1 MKIHADYEGGNIKVI
16 KTEGDTIFLENELR
30 TNVIDWFYFSFCV
43 EGAQGKTLT
52 FDFSGARRLG
62 YWGPAISYDYKK
74 WWWQDEPG
82 KSTFSSFTYTFGPDE
97 DKVYFSQGIQ
107 YMPERFDA
115 LAEEIGLKKEPF
127 SLSEKKRQMY
137 SFTLGTGKYEV
148 ILTSRHHACEATG
161 TYIIE
166 GAMREL
172 AENDKAF
179 LEECKIFAVPFID
192 HDGVVDGDQG
202 KGRSLDGIEIHD
214 HNRDYTEDAHY
225 DANRKIMEHMKANK
239 EYIKGCLDCHSPW
252 ISGGVNDTAFI
263 VQRSDIEERNT
274 KFHKCFVEESKGLP
288 LSCREEDVFPPNTEW
303 NKDGG
308 PKFTTIAVKLVPDVL
323 FSFTLETCYYG
334 FEGNKVTQESLI
346 LLGRA
351 FGRSIARVVRD
362 SMK

>member
-1 MKIHADYEGGNIKVI
+1 
-16 KTEGDTIFLENELR
+16 
-30 TNVIDWFYFSFCV
+30 
-43 EGAQGKTLT
+43 
-52 FDFSGARRLG
+52 
-62 YWGPAISYDYKK
+62 
-74 WWWQDEPG
+74 
-82 KSTFSSFTYTFGPDE
+82 
-97 DKVYFSQGIQ
+97 
-107 YMPERFDA
+107 
-115 LAEEIGLKKEPF
+115 
-127 SLSEKKRQMY
+127 
-137 SFTLGTGKYEV
+137 
-148 ILTSRHHACEATG
+148 
-161 TYIIE
+161 
-166 GAMREL
+166 
-172 AENDKAF
+172 
-179 LEECKIFAVPFID
+179 
-192 HDGVVDGDQG
+192 
-202 KGRSLDGIEIHD
+202 
-214 HNRDYTEDAHY
+214 
-225 DANRKIMEHMKANK
+225 MKANK